1 MELWTN
7 TPTFDFVTGALTAMG
22 LVLIKVV
29 YDLYQYPTEKAI
41 QSVATRP
48 VPHRGDD
55 GTVTIWGFFDS
66 GPSETNGYLC
76 DNYSALVERVEAY
89 LRLKQVKYTK
99 MVTNGLQ
106 ESPRHKVPV
115 ANVYGTMVDDSSR
128 ILAVLQD
135 KLDDEVDSTLS
146 SKQRAEGTML
156 RALLFGSLY
165 HVIHHARIGITEG
178 REDVR
183 AYFARLVPAP
193 LLPIVYAQL
202 VREGNAK
209 LHGALIGQ
217 LPRQEIWEIGRQG
230 LRAIAL
236 LLSNR
241 QYILGTKEATVY
253 DTDVYSIVA
262 HFFFEPI
269 LGGMQWVQDIH
280 AEHPAL
286 EQYIAGLRNQL
297 FPDLKTKYGT
307 L

>member
-1 MELWTN
+1 VCRFS
-7 TPTFDFVTGALTAMG
+7 P
-22 LVLIKVV
+22 
-29 YDLYQYPTEKAI
+29 
-41 QSVATRP
+41 S
-48 VPHRGDD
+48 PH
-55 GTVTIWGFFDS
+55 
-66 GPSETNGYLC
+66 
-76 DNYSALVERVEAY
+76 
-89 LRLKQVKYTK
+89 LRLKKVKYTK
-99 MVTNGLQ
+99 MVTNGLK

-135 KLDDEVDSTLS
+135 KLNDDIESTLTPR
-146 SKQRAEGTML
+146 QQAEGTML

-183 AYFARLVPAP
+183 GYFAKLVPAP

-217 LPRQEIWEIGRQG
+217 LPRKEIWEIGRQG

-236 LLSNR
+236 LLSHR
-241 QYILGTKEATVY
+241 KYILDTKEATVY
-253 DTDVYSIVA
+253 DTDVYAILA

-269 LGGMQWVQDIH
+269 LGSMKWVQDIRTQ
-280 AEHPAL
+280 HPAL
-286 EQYIAGLRNQL
+286 EKYIVGLRNQL
-297 FPDLKTKYGT
+297 FPDSKTKYGT
-307 L
+307 M